1 LRVVNYST
9 RHPSPVTRN
18 PHNLQPE
25 YMAIPKILGTETEY
39 GITIKNRAAFDQIAH
54 SILIVN
60 NYQGGQ
66 NVQIIWD
73 YEEENPFV
81 DARGF
86 KIDHKVEIP
95 KGYEN
100 TAINKILDNGAR
112 FYVDHAHP
120 EFSTPE
126 CSNPRDVVMYEKAG
140 EQILY
145 QSLVEA
151 NTHLPANQQMLV
163 YKNNSDYK
171 GNSYGYHENYLV
183 ARKTPFERICQ
194 YMTTFFV
201 TRQIFTGAGKV
212 GAENNTEAIP
222 FQITQRADFFETEIG
237 LDTMLKRPIMNTRD
251 EPHADREKYRRLH
264 VITGDVNM
272 SEYSTYLKVG
282 TTAIVLQMI
291 EDDCLQI
298 DFALKH
304 PVAAMHQVS
313 RDLKC
318 TRPLELDTGQHYTA
332 IEIQQEFLA
341 NARRYVATQPDDPI
355 TNDVLEKWEYV
366 LDCLAED
373 PHQLRRELDW
383 VIKEYLLSSYCE
395 KHQCGWDDPRVMM
408 VDLQYHDIRPEK
420 SLYYVLQRQNRIER
434 IVDDHEIVRAI
445 TTPPSDTRAYFRGQ
459 CLKKYRDAIYGVSW
473 GAISFDA
480 GDSTVKRILMPEPGK
495 GTQAYVQE
503 LLERSQTVEEL
514 LTNIIR

>member
-1 LRVVNYST
+1 MSL
-9 RHPSPVTRN
+9 
-18 PHNLQPE
+18 
-25 YMAIPKILGTETEY
+25 PKILGTETEY
-39 GITIKNRAAFDQIAH
+39 GITVKNSETFDPISH
-54 SILIVN
+54 STLIVN
-60 NYQGGQ
+60 SYQEGQ

-73 YEEENPFV
+73 YEEEEPFV

-86 KIDHKVEIP
+86 KIDHKVETP
-95 KGYEN
+95 KRHEN
-100 TAINKILDNGAR
+100 ITINKILDNGAR

-126 CSNPRDVVMYEKAG
+126 CSNPRDVVIYEKAG
-140 EQILY
+140 EHVLNH
-145 QSLVEA
+145 SLVEA
-151 NTHLPANQQMLV
+151 NTHLPAHQQMLV

-183 ARKTPFERICQ
+183 DRHIPFERICR
-194 YMTTFFV
+194 YMTTFLV

-212 GAENNTEAIP
+212 GAENNTEAAP

-237 LDTMLKRPIMNTRD
+237 LDTMLNRPIINTRD
-251 EPHADREKYRRLH
+251 EPHADRKKYRRLH

-282 TTAIVLQMI
+282 TTALVLQMI
-291 EDDCLQI
+291 EDECLQLGLT
-298 DFALKH
+298 LKN
-304 PVAAMHQVS
+304 PVTAMHQVS

-318 TRPLELDTGQHYTA
+318 VVPLELDSGQRYTA
-332 IEIQQEFLA
+332 IEIQREFLTC
-341 NARRYVATQPDDPI
+341 ARRYAAAHAGDAV
-355 TNDVLEKWEYV
+355 TNDILEKWEYV
-366 LDCLAED
+366 LDCLEVE
-373 PHQLRRELDW
+373 PKQLHRELDW

-395 KHQCGWDDPRVMM
+395 KHRCDWNDPRVMM

-420 SLYYVLQRQNRIER
+420 SLYYLLQRQNRIER
-434 IVDDHEIVRAI
+434 IVDDREILDAI
-445 TTPPSDTRAYFRGQ
+445 NQPPVDTRAYFRGQ
-459 CLKKYRDAIYGVSW
+459 CLKKYRSAIYGVSW

-495 GTQAYVQE
+495 GTRTYVQE

-514 LTNIIR
+514 LTNIMS